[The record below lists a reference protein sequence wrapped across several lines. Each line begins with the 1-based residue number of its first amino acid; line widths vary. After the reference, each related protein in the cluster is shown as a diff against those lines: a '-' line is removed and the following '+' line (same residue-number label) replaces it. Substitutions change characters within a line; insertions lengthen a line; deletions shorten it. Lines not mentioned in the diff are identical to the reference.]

1 MEFQNLIIKCYIEF
15 RSIFVIWTISTS
27 DSTSRRE
34 IGVFLKSRNIWFN
47 ASPCFP
53 PAKWGSSA
61 TCALVILG
69 EVLRS
74 SLSQMAVYSQLS
86 ERASRAAIMN
96 CPAFFCCKRG
106 TLVMIKIAIPTAI
119 RQANCLR
126 NCDIAAGGRL
136 ENLLCVLTS
145 APHRPQRWR
154 TRRVLYS
161 TATLRLYQF
170 MQNWQRFV
178 FFSHKKYKSVGFA
191 LT

>member
-1 MEFQNLIIKCYIEF
+1 MEFQNLVIKCYIEF

-126 NCDIAAGGRL
+126 NCDIAAGGKV
-136 ENLLCVLTS
+136 ETLLCVHNLCS
-145 APHRPQRWR
+145 A
-154 TRRVLYS
+154 S
-161 TATLRLYQF
+161 SATLKNSQS
-170 MQNWQRFV
+170 FV
-178 FFSHKKYKSVGFA
+178 LNINSEPLPVHAKLAEIWIF
-191 LT
+191 